1 MHINQYNFFCFIN
14 QYDPK
19 LINKL
24 PNNTSLIYRNYDEKI
39 NLEEL
44 VSIRKFCKRK
54 KLKFYLSNNIKLAL
68 KLDLDG
74 AYIPAFNKGMLHN
87 CYSFKKNFTI
97 LGSAHNLRE
106 IKIKQNQNVQNI
118 FISPIFFNPK
128 NKYLLGIY
136 RFMLLRKFIYK
147 QVTCL
152 GGINSKNLK
161 ILRMLNI
168 KNIAGI
174 SYFKLL

>member
-1 MHINQYNFFCFIN
+1 MHIYQYNFFYFIN
-14 QYDPK
+14 QYDPGS
-19 LINKL
+19 LNKL
-24 PNNTSLIYRNYDEKI
+24 PKNTSLIYRNYDEKI
-39 NLEEL
+39 NLKEL
-44 VSIRKFCKRK
+44 VSIKKICKRK
-54 KLKFYLSNNIKLAL
+54 KIKFYLSNNIKLAL
-68 KLDLDG
+68 KLNLDG
-74 AYIPAFNKGMLHN
+74 AYIPAFNKGILHN
-87 CYSFKKNFTI
+87 GYSFKKNFTI

-106 IKIKQNQNVQNI
+106 IKIKQTQNVQNI

-136 RFMLLRKFIYK
+136 RFMLLKKYIYK

-152 GGINSKNLK
+152 GGVNSKNLK
-161 ILRMLNI
+161 LLRMLNI